1 MNNNVPRTL
10 HVFNPSHDEALA
22 AASPYYYPTVIAR
35 RLRCEWGALPA
46 LWAREGDAVWVE
58 SDADV
63 PEAGRWCAG
72 VEFVSKRQM
81 VRPSFWKGVER
92 IMPWG
97 WDAVVAQQLRRLGAP
112 EHLLPTAEAIAHTR
126 RLSSRAT
133 TTLLLPHLRK
143 ALDESGCTGLA
154 TVGRS
159 RVAASL
165 EEVLQAQGEWGGEAV
180 VKSLWSCSGR
190 GVFRIA
196 GTPTANDRGRIAR
209 LIREQGGVEVE
220 PAYRTVADFALEFC
234 AHADGTVTYEGL
246 SLFATNASG
255 GYCGNIIAPQPA
267 LARRLHALGGPSEK
281 GLERL
286 AAVCCRELG
295 TAIDGYHV
303 GPLGID
309 MMLVGTGDGAERTPL
324 LHPCIEV
331 NLRRTMG
338 HVALCVARRGIN
350 PDELPARFKDICYFC
365 PSTTNT
371 D

>member
-190 GVFRIA
+190 GVFRFSSE
-196 GTPTANDRGRIAR
+196 PTVNDVKRTER
-209 LIREQGGVEVE
+209 LLAEQGGVEME
-220 PAYRTVADFALEFC
+220 PVYVCASDFALEFRSEPSGRVVC
-234 AHADGTVTYEGL
+234 TGL
-246 SLFATNASG
+246 SVFETNASG
-255 GYCGNIIAPQPA
+255 AYVGNVAA
-267 LARRLHALGGPSEK
+267 SETELARRLAGQGGPSGA
-281 GLERL
+281 GLEVLKEVCEGAL
-286 AAVCCRELG
+286 AEHLG
-295 TAIDGYHV
+295 GGYV

-309 MMLVGTGDGAERTPL
+309 MMLVTPPDGADGGVL

-338 HVALCVARRGIN
+338 HVALEVAQRRLK
-350 PDELPARFKDICYFC
+350 PDDLPEFFEKICYFC
-365 PSTTNT
+365 PS
-371 D
+371 